1 MSKSQ
6 DFFDRPETLRG
17 ILYSLYAICGLLF
30 GLDFMIH
37 RHTEHPWEG
46 LYGFYP
52 IYGFIGCVILVLV
65 AKWMRK
71 ILMRGED
78 YYQQTRETKTE
89 NTNGGD

>member
-30 GLDFMIH
+30 GLDFVIH

-71 ILMRGED
+71 ILMREEG
-78 YYQQTRETKTE
+78 YYQQARETKTE
-89 NTNGGD
+89 NANGGD

>member
-6 DFFDRPETLRG
+6 DFFDRPETLRL
-17 ILYSLYAICGLLF
+17 ILNSLYVICALLV
-30 GLDFMIH
+30 GLDFVIH

-71 ILMRGED
+71 ILMREED

-89 NTNGGD
+89 NANGGD